1 MSTRNALDFL
11 RANPSLLAFGF
22 VMALGSS
29 FGQTFFIG
37 IFGPGIRDEFALSH
51 TAWGTI
57 YMLGTLASAAVLPF
71 TGKLVD
77 SIALRPY
84 AMAVCALMVLA
95 CTVTAN
101 VGAAGWLV
109 LAIFL
114 LRHAGQGLMSHVS
127 LTSMARYFDRERG
140 RAIAVAALGF
150 SIGEAILPVL
160 AVFVIAIIGW
170 RATYGVAA
178 LIVLLVLLPTAWRL
192 LRGHEE
198 RHRRY
203 EERTRSLAAG
213 PAPARSWSR
222 RDLFRSFA
230 FYLLVPGMLTPSL
243 VTTALFFHHIVL
255 AAEKGWSPAWITGNY
270 VLYALATLITSLL
283 TGVAIDRYTAVRV
296 VSFMLVPLLAG
307 LLVFASSSHPLI
319 VWPYFILIGINVGI
333 SHISRTAL
341 WAELYGTAHLGA
353 IKSLIAALGV
363 LSSAFGP
370 VAMGLLMDRG
380 YSGASICVMFG
391 AICVLGTIGIVA
403 GLARHRRVESTSAR
417 AQ

>member
-1 MSTRNALDFL
+1 MSTRPPLEFL

-57 YMLGTLASAAVLPF
+57 YMLGTLGSAAVLPF

-77 SIALRPY
+77 SVPLRRY
-84 AMAVCALMVLA
+84 AIAVCVLMVLA

-101 VGAAGWLV
+101 VGAVAWLV
-109 LAIFL
+109 LAVFL

-127 LTSMARYFDRERG
+127 LTSMARYFDVERG

-150 SIGEAILPVL
+150 SVGEAVLPVL
-160 AVFVIAIIGW
+160 AVFVIAAIGW
-170 RATYGVAA
+170 RATYGAAA
-178 LIVLLVLLPTAWRL
+178 LIVLLVLLPAAWRL
-192 LRGHEE
+192 LRDHEE

-203 EERTRSLAAG
+203 EERARSLAAQR
-213 PAPARSWSR
+213 PSMRAWSR
-222 RDLFRSFA
+222 RDLFRSLA

-255 AAEKGWSPAWITGNY
+255 AADKGWSAAWITGNY
-270 VLYALATLITSLL
+270 VLYAAATLIASLL

-296 VSFMLVPLLAG
+296 VPFMLVPLLAG
-307 LLVFASSSHPLI
+307 LLVFASGDHPLI

-333 SHISRTAL
+333 SHIARTAL

-370 VAMGLLMDRG
+370 VAMGLLMDLG
-380 YSGASICVMFG
+380 FASASICVMF
-391 AICVLGTIGIVA
+391 ALICALSTIGIVA
-403 GLARHRRVESTSAR
+403 GLVRHRRVEAAR
-417 AQ
+417 AHTP